1 MNPALSFINARH
13 LSWISLLK
21 LVFNFFVFKTMSAQM
36 VKKNSPFSH
45 MGNSDKVLDSLKSS
59 SAQWGLGGE
68 E

>member
-1 MNPALSFINARH
+1 
-13 LSWISLLK
+13 
-21 LVFNFFVFKTMSAQM
+21 M

-45 MGNSDKVLDSLKSS
+45 MGNSDKVVDSLNSI